1 MIFNLPLFKNKI
13 WQLKTKHKRITKDSH
28 VSEILDTLPLIYQH
42 VFTETQKL
50 TKTDT
55 FIRTVNYMLQAKQID
70 FYANDNNYSEV
81 QTIALKLNS
90 IGIRAQVFNTINTV
104 YLEHINPQETL
115 AFVVSHSGS
124 NKTMID
130 AAYALRK
137 KRIRVIGL
145 TGRLSQDLELV
156 CNENLYIDAY
166 SHHLPHSI
174 MLYGLSIL
182 LFLMFYIL
190 LYILK
195 RLNKKNM
202 VIYHIFFDLLQYYHD
217 VVMIYLYIA

>member
-1 MIFNLPLFKNKI
+1 
-13 WQLKTKHKRITKDSH
+13 
-28 VSEILDTLPLIYQH
+28 
-42 VFTETQKL
+42 
-50 TKTDT
+50 
-55 FIRTVNYMLQAKQID
+55 
-70 FYANDNNYSEV
+70 
-81 QTIALKLNS
+81 
-90 IGIRAQVFNTINTV
+90 
-104 YLEHINPQETL
+104 
-115 AFVVSHSGS
+115 
-124 NKTMID
+124 MID

-174 MLYGLSIL
+174 YALWIFLFI

-195 RLNKKNM
+195 RLNKK
-202 VIYHIFFDLLQYYHD
+202 I
-217 VVMIYLYIA
+217 